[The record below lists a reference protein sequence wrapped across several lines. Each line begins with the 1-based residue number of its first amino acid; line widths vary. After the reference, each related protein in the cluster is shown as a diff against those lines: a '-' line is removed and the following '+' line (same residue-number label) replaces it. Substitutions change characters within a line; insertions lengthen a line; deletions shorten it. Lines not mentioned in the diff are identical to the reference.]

1 MAVRGPTISKRSWIP
16 LSVIAIGLAGV
27 WTVGILV
34 GAEWRQSTPNRITP
48 ATLPETGGPRSGYP
62 APGFAVPGL
71 AGGQVTLAQYV
82 GHPRVVSFFA
92 SWCESC
98 WNDIATLQRAYS
110 RYHDQGLVILGV
122 GVQDTVG
129 SLRYGRTPHRACRG
143 RRSAYRLREAR
154 GRPAWYRPRAA
165 PLAHAGVGSR
175 TGPGL
180 HKFMTMCSLGSIARR
195 CPFAPLM

>member
-16 LSVIAIGLAGV
+16 LSVMAIGLAGV
-27 WTVGILV
+27 WTVGNLV

-71 AGGQVTLAQYV
+71 AGGQVTLAQYA

-98 WNDIATLQRAYS
+98 WNDIATLERAYS
-110 RYHDQGLVILGV
+110 RYRDQGLVILGV
-122 GVQDTVG
+122 GVQDTAG
-129 SLRYGRTPHRACRG
+129 SLRYVAMQLHVTFPVGYDNNGSLAARAYELYSIPTTVFVDADGMVRASVQGRVHSDTLQKYLALILPAAATPQ
-143 RRSAYRLREAR
+143 
-154 GRPAWYRPRAA
+154 
-165 PLAHAGVGSR
+165 
-175 TGPGL
+175 
-180 HKFMTMCSLGSIARR
+180 
-195 CPFAPLM
+195 

>member
-1 MAVRGPTISKRSWIP
+1 MAVRRPTISKRSWIP
-16 LSVIAIGLAGV
+16 LSVMAIALAGASAV
-27 WTVGILV
+27 VILAVVG
-34 GAEWRQSTPNRITP
+34 WRQSTAVTITP
-48 ATLPETGGPRSGYP
+48 ATLPETGGPRSGHP

-71 AGGQVTLAQYV
+71 AGGRVTLAQYA

-129 SLRYGRTPHRACRG
+129 SLRHVAMRLHVTVPVGYDENGSLAARPYDLYSIPTTVFVDANGMVKASVQGRVHSDTLQKYLA
-143 RRSAYRLREAR
+143 LIL
-154 GRPAWYRPRAA
+154 PAAA
-165 PLAHAGVGSR
+165 IPQ
-175 TGPGL
+175 
-180 HKFMTMCSLGSIARR
+180 
-195 CPFAPLM
+195 

>member
-1 MAVRGPTISKRSWIP
+1 MAVRGPTISHRSWITLP
-16 LSVIAIGLAGV
+16 VMAIGLACALA
-27 WTVGILV
+27 VGILV
-34 GAEWRQSTPNRITP
+34 GAEWRQSTPNRFTP
-48 ATLPETGGPRSGYP
+48 AILPEAGGPRSGYP

-71 AGGQVTLAQYV
+71 AGGRVTLAQYA

-129 SLRYGRTPHRACRG
+129 SLRYVAMRLHVTFPVGYDNNGGLAARPYDLYSIPTTVFVDANGMVKASVQGRVHSDTLQKYLALILPAAATPQ
-143 RRSAYRLREAR
+143 
-154 GRPAWYRPRAA
+154 
-165 PLAHAGVGSR
+165 
-175 TGPGL
+175 
-180 HKFMTMCSLGSIARR
+180 
-195 CPFAPLM
+195 